1 MRGERPVNKQDLAGL
16 FDVTGKVAIV
26 TGATGSFGSVAA
38 KALAAAG
45 AKVVLTGRNE
55 TRLDESTKGIRAGGG
70 EATFLLGDPIVHD
83 DVARVVKGTVD
94 KYGGIDILV
103 TAAGLNTNAPI
114 QDQPDE
120 QWQAVMDVNVR
131 GTWLFCKEVG
141 RVMIDQGRG
150 GKVVLVGSV
159 RGELGLG
166 NYTAYCPSKGAV
178 HLLVKSLGQEW
189 GPYKINVNCIAP
201 GVFRSEITRRVFEDE
216 AFNKMVAPRFP
227 LGLGEPEDMVGLLL
241 YLSSKAS
248 DWMTGSI
255 LIIDGGFTAAY

>member
-1 MRGERPVNKQDLAGL
+1 M
-16 FDVTGKVAIV
+16 AIV
-26 TGATGSFGSVAA
+26 TGATGSFGSVAS
-38 KALAAAG
+38 KALAEAG
-45 AKVVLTGRNE
+45 AKVVLTGRNAA
-55 TRLDESTKGIRAGGG
+55 RLEQLTKEIREDGG
-70 EATFLLGDPIVHD
+70 EAEFFVGDPTIHD
-83 DVARVVKGTVD
+83 DVTRVVQAAVD
-94 KYGGIDILV
+94 AFGGVDILV

-114 QDQPDE
+114 QAQPDE
-120 QWQAVMDVNVR
+120 EWQAVMDVNVR

-141 RVMIDQGRG
+141 KMMIDQGRG

-178 HLLVKSLGQEW
+178 HLLAKSLGQEW
-189 GPYKINVNCIAP
+189 GSHKINVNCIAP

-227 LGLGEPEDMVGLLL
+227 MGLGEPEDLVGLLL

-255 LIIDGGFTAAY
+255 VVIDGGFTAAY